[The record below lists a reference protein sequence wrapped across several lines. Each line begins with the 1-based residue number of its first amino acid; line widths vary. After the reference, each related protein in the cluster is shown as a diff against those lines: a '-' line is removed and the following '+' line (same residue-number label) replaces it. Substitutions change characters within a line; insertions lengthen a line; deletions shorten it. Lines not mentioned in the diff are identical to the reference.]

1 MLADF
6 IEYILYTVVAT
17 AVLTIFYVYLLEI
30 KVKDINSRIFMI
42 FLFISLIYYLLRK
55 HYAYNYILKL
65 SGFLVILLLLGLI
78 GYYTINLI
86 MATKFKS
93 GKGITV
99 LFTLMLITFFLILMR
114 NVIGDEF
121 KAIFIK

>member
-1 MLADF
+1 MLTDF
-6 IEYILYTVVAT
+6 IEYILYTVIAT
-17 AVLTIFYVYLLEI
+17 AVITIFYVYLLKI
-30 KVKDINSRIFMI
+30 KVKDINFRIFMI
-42 FLFISLIYYLLRK
+42 FLVISLIYYLLRK
-55 HYAYNYILKL
+55 KYSYNYILKL

-78 GYYTINLI
+78 GYHTINLI